1 VPRHVAVYLPA
12 ACAPVLDASGKEVG
26 MDSYQTMYV
35 VALRDGQVVGEAI
48 CHRGKLIVKKDGV
61 VTQEV
66 DLAPEYT
73 GEWQFPNV
81 EAPETP

>member
-1 VPRHVAVYLPA
+1 
-12 ACAPVLDASGKEVG
+12 VLDTAGNEINISL
-26 MDSYQTMYV
+26 YQTMYV
-35 VALRDGQVVGEAI
+35 VALRDGQVIGEAI

-73 GEWQFPNV
+73 GEWQFPNA
-81 EAPETP
+81 EAEGP